1 MKAGLNVRDKSG
13 RTGVSQGPV
22 FRYGVWWILVVWDD
36 AGFDAIVLEDC
47 LEVIDGDR

>member
-1 MKAGLNVRDKSG
+1 MKVGDLVRDKSG

-22 FRYGVWWILVVWDD
+22 FRYGVWWILVEWDD

-47 LEVIDGDR
+47 LEVINESR